1 MSLESLREEVCRANK
16 MLQQYGLVCLH
27 SGNVSGLDRST
38 GRLVIKPSGVDYET
52 LTPDDLVEV
61 DLITGKI
68 LSGHLRPSVDLPH
81 HLYIYRNMPG
91 VGGIAHAHSD
101 YATAWATV
109 GRPIPLCLT
118 EIADY
123 FGAEIPCAPYVDNEG
138 DNIGQAIIRYRNR
151 APAILLANH
160 GAFTWGPTA
169 IDAVK
174 LAIALEDVA
183 KKAFLACQLGK
194 PLEIPL
200 EEARKWYDKYHHGYG
215 QIVPPRTPTTVS
227 RGSSG
232 PGA

>member
-1 MSLESLREEVCRANK
+1 MSLEQLREEVCRANK
-16 MLQQYGLVCLH
+16 LLMQHGLVCLH
-27 SGNVSGLDRST
+27 SGNVSGLDRNT

-52 LTPDDLVEV
+52 LSPEDLVEV
-61 DLITGKI
+61 DLITGKVI
-68 LSGHLRPSVDLPH
+68 STHLRPSVDLPH

-101 YATAWATV
+101 YATAWAAV

-118 EIADY
+118 AMADY
-123 FGAEIPCAPYVDNEG
+123 FGGEIPCAPYVDNEG
-138 DNIGQAIIRYRNR
+138 DNIGQAILRYRGR

-174 LAIALEDVA
+174 LAVVLEDTA
-183 KKAFLACQLGK
+183 KKAFLASQLGQ
-194 PLEIPL
+194 PLEIPS

-215 QIVPPRTPTTVS
+215 QIVPPRTPQTLTRQS
-227 RGSSG
+227 QSSG
-232 PGA
+232 